1 MQIKEIPASLEHT
14 SSEKTQGKQ
23 IMKTKNIF
31 LFILYFLNQY
41 ILYNHFPFLNMI
53 GVLYR

>member
-31 LFILYFLNQY
+31 LSILYFLNQY
-41 ILYNHFPFLNMI
+41 ILYNPFPFLNMI